1 MTFKELLNKNFKK
14 RQKKISCLYTLNKKS
29 IEILDI
35 SSGITSLLFFFSFIF
50 LIEVF
55 LKSSLLSGIVFSLL
69 TIFVFIFLLKTI
81 LKNTKKTQNL
91 TKKIKKNKYQDII
104 YGNQYNLLIK
114 KIKKCNFEELKDN
127 KKLIFDYIKKIDIE
141 KQEEILTLI
150 NNKIKLYENGISNVE
165 KKIDF
170 LIDKT
175 NNIQNNNNNNLKI
188 KSRLKSI

>member
-14 RQKKISCLYTLNKKS
+14 RQKKISCLYTLNKKN

-35 SSGITSLLFFFSFIF
+35 LSGATPILLLFSFIF
-50 LIEVF
+50 LIDFF
-55 LKSSLLSGIVFSLL
+55 LKNSFLIGIGLSLL
-69 TIFVFIFLLKTI
+69 TIFIFIFLLKTI
-81 LKNTKKTQNL
+81 FKKIKKTRNL
-91 TKKIKKNKYQDII
+91 AKKIKKNKYQDII

-188 KSRLKSI
+188 KSSLKSI